1 MTGRRL
7 TTLTTT
13 ALVPLTSSQ
22 VMVIP
27 GTSPPMVIPGT
38 SPPMETVGMVV
49 TTSPLTTSLHMEM
62 EIIGMVVTRAAAGRE
77 PTPRSAQLCR
87 QLCRQLCHQ
96 LFLLRGKTTATKRH
110 TIPTRTRVTPIK
122 TTKHPSPTTANQ
134 VPTDPTTEIC
144 QITIKQVPMDPTM
157 EDTAGPIHRTIKE
170 APTAVDHP
178 VEISITSTP
187 MDHSTDRT
195 QKTTT
200 QEDLLLTVEDPTRQ
214 IPTLEI
220 QLLTED
226 LLMVDNS
233 SMGNLP
239 PTLTQDRLL
248 TVEECPMTNQL
259 HTISLTQP
267 EILLMEQV
275 CHYHT
280 LIHSTKL
287 EEAHLTAEECP
298 TNNPLPTINTPLLE
312 LHHTEEECPMT
323 SPLPTIRIQI
333 HLMADH
339 HLTVVDSS
347 TVNQSRMARVED
359 PTAEGTCT
367 VIIPTKAK
375 FQPQFTVAMVDTVN

>member
-27 GTSPPMVIPGT
+27 GTSQ
-38 SPPMETVGMVV
+38 PMETVGMVV
-49 TTSPLTTSLHMEM
+49 TTSPLTTSLLMEM
-62 EIIGMVVTRAAAGRE
+62 ETIGMVVTRAAAGRE

-87 QLCRQLCHQ
+87 QLCHQLCHQ

-110 TIPTRTRVTPIK
+110 TIPTRTKVTPIK

-134 VPTDPTTEIC
+134 VPTDPTTEIS
-144 QITIKQVPMDPTM
+144 QIIIKQAPMEPTV
-157 EDTAGPIHRTIKE
+157 EDTVDPIHRTIKE
-170 APTAVDHP
+170 APTVVDHP

-220 QLLTED
+220 HLLTED

-239 PTLTQDRLL
+239 PTVTQDRLL

-275 CHYHT
+275 CHYPT

-298 TNNPLPTINTPLLE
+298 TNNPLPTINTPLPE
-312 LHHTEEECPMT
+312 LHHTEEECPTT

-347 TVNQSRMARVED
+347 TVNQPRMARVED